1 MVRVRV
7 RVREV
12 GRACRASTML
22 VRPAARGQSVEHTR
36 LDIEEDD
43 VPRGRGGCQH
53 RLVAIPREPA
63 SAVRVRLRVRLT
75 VRVRVSARIKI
86 GLGLGFGLGVKAAE
100 VLPAQRRLALRPG
113 GPNAD
118 GRGEVIA
125 GRVEADVAVAPE
137 REQLAAALAARAQRQ
152 LPRRLLRK
160 QLPLRGRQRG
170 TTVQQ

>member
-1 MVRVRV
+1 MCPVAEAAASIVWSPFHASLRQRSGLGSGLGSGSGLGLGLDRVRVRV
-7 RVREV
+7 RVR
-12 GRACRASTML
+12 
-22 VRPAARGQSVEHTR
+22 
-36 LDIEEDD
+36 
-43 VPRGRGGCQH
+43 
-53 RLVAIPREPA
+53 
-63 SAVRVRLRVRLT
+63 
-75 VRVRVSARIKI
+75 
-86 GLGLGFGLGVKAAE
+86 VKVAE